1 MFIFIVTSHCF
12 FVLVFRILLR
22 QVNLLCVV
30 GARFILV
37 RHNIPIYSH
46 RLLALPV
53 SLMINTRSRA
63 YKRARE
69 GAEAP
74 KSLIVVLVYREWSPS

>member
-1 MFIFIVTSHCF
+1 MFIFIVTSHVF
-12 FVLVFRILLR
+12 FVSVFRISLQ

-30 GARFILV
+30 GASFILV

-46 RLLALPV
+46 RLLALPAP
-53 SLMINTRSRA
+53 LMIKTRSRA

-69 GAEAP
+69 GGEAP
-74 KSLIVVLVYREWSPS
+74 MSLIVVLVYREWSPS